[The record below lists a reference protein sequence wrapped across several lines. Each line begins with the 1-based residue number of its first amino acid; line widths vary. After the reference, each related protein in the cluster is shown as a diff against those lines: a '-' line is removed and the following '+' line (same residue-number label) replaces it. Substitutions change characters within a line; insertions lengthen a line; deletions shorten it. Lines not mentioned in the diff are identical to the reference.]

1 MPVTTPPPTPVAEAA
16 PAARPHLWEVDVVR
30 LLTFSAVIGVHVLA
44 FTEQP
49 DNRAVAGLMML
60 LQYGREVFFALTAFV
75 LMYSTWGRTVR
86 ARSVWR
92 RRIGYVAVPYLAWS
106 AVYYAYGVLGP
117 QHLVPSLATFGWDL
131 LYGGAEYHLYFLV
144 VTLQLY
150 LVFPL
155 ISWFVRR
162 TAGRVGQVLIAVTA
176 LNLAWMAAVAYV
188 PEPAGPAGWLWV
200 HAYEI
205 LPTYTM
211 YVLAGCYAAVHFDR
225 ITRFVRDRSRR
236 LLQVGAASAVAALAV
251 YAVQL
256 GWMPPRVAN
265 QVIQPGMLLSCVA
278 AIAVVSVIGY
288 RWAHG
293 PRRHQ
298 RTIQVLSEASFGVY
312 LAHPLILQF
321 LIDYAGFGNSG
332 ARTPAA
338 LASILGFV
346 LAAGGA
352 TLISLAARRTPLSLA
367 LSGRPRLRLRP
378 LAAPV
383 RQGALA

>member
-1 MPVTTPPPTPVAEAA
+1 MPSVPAPPA
-16 PAARPHLWEVDVVR
+16 PRPHLWEVDVVR
-30 LLTFSAVIGVHVLA
+30 LLTFTAVIGVHVLA

-60 LQYGREVFFALTAFV
+60 LQYGRDVFFALTGFV
-75 LMYSTWGRTVR
+75 LMYSALGRPVGS
-86 ARSVWR
+86 RSRWQR
-92 RRIGYVAVPYLAWS
+92 RVGYVAVPYLAWS
-106 AVYYAYGVLGP
+106 AVYYAYALLGP
-117 QHLVPSLATFGWDL
+117 RHASPSLTTFGWDL
-131 LYGGAEYHLYFLV
+131 LYGGAEYHLYFLL

-150 LVFPL
+150 LAFPV
-155 ISWFVRR
+155 ICWFVRR
-162 TAGRVGQVLIAVTA
+162 TAARAGRVLVVAAA

-211 YVLAGCYAAVHFDR
+211 YVLAGCYAAVHLDAV
-225 ITRFVRDRSRR
+225 TRFLRDRSRR
-236 LLQVGAASAVAALAV
+236 LLQLSAASAVAALAV

-265 QVIQPGMLLSCVA
+265 QVIQPAMLLSCVA
-278 AIAVVSVIGY
+278 AGAVVCLVGY
-288 RWAHG
+288 RWANG

-298 RTIQVLSEASFGVY
+298 RTIQILSEASFGVY

-321 LIDYAGFGNSG
+321 LVDYAGFGNSG
-332 ARTPAA
+332 QGPPAA
-338 LASILGFV
+338 VASILAFV

-352 TLISLAARRTPLSLA
+352 TLISLGARRTPLSLP
-367 LSGRPRLRLRP
+367 LSGRPRLRVQPRMAP
-378 LAAPV
+378 LP
-383 RQGALA
+383 QGAMA